1 MTIDPQQ
8 ISSLCDRR
16 KRSAATGVGRR
27 RAETEG
33 HQEVDREFGPG
44 RGGRCGIQ
52 RVMFTVSE
60 TATNSHAQNQIHW
73 HKYPKGASDERLT

>member
-1 MTIDPQQ
+1 MTLDPQQ

-16 KRSAATGVGRR
+16 KRSAATGVGMR

-44 RGGRCGIQ
+44 GVEDVGYRGSCSRSVKQQQTHMHKTRYIGTNIQ
-52 RVMFTVSE
+52 KLHQMR
-60 TATNSHAQNQIHW
+60 
-73 HKYPKGASDERLT
+73 D